1 MRRVSNK
8 KSYQKTLYD
17 LTQEDLETLLDASM
31 KYNNLLI
38 VYKKELKQYND
49 AIKNVEKQLEP
60 LSGSMYH
67 ITEKYNDL
75 YY

>member
-1 MRRVSNK
+1 MMRRVSNK

-17 LTQEDLETLLDASM
+17 LNQEELETLLDASM

-60 LSGSMYH
+60 
-67 ITEKYNDL
+67 IIR
-75 YY
+75 